1 MAGDLNE
8 AAAAL
13 LGALDG
19 LRDEPIAIAT
29 LVADG
34 DHSAS
39 AFAHADASSRF
50 EFGSITKTMTATV
63 LGSFVVDGA
72 VTLDDPVG
80 KWLDAGPNSD
90 ITLRQ
95 LAMHTSGLPR
105 LPANLE
111 ASISNELDPYADY
124 TADLAESALRDV
136 TRRTDGAHEY
146 SNFGFQLLAVALERI
161 GSDSMPNLLAARVF
175 EPFGLTS
182 ASTDV
187 REGQVQGFRMGKPT
201 PPWSNAIVGA
211 GGVKGTVAD
220 LEAWGAAVL
229 SPPEG
234 RPGNP
239 IRIAVDAGLAWQ
251 RTREGVVWHNG
262 ATYGGRACLM
272 VDPLAGRYA
281 LALAAT
287 FGLDHLDDAVALT
300 LAGRDPRDAI
310 PQAAGDERNDDAIAF
325 IALLVDGQWDASR
338 ALMSQPCAESL
349 TAEVLASAW
358 AEVMTPRGTFQ
369 SCTVTKAELRDGMTW
384 VDLTLHFDG
393 EGGYAQVAFN
403 PAGLIVGVGIN

>member
-8 AAAAL
+8 AANALVSALNEPVAA
-13 LGALDG
+13 A
-19 LRDEPIAIAT
+19 AC
-29 LVADG
+29 VAD
-34 DHSAS
+34 AQNRAT

-95 LAMHTSGLPR
+95 LATHTSGLPR

-111 ASISNELDPYADY
+111 ASITNELDPYANY
-124 TADLAESALRDV
+124 TADLAEAALRDV
-136 TRRTDGAHEY
+136 TRRTDGAREY
-146 SNFGFQLLAVALERI
+146 SNFGFQLLGVALERI
-161 GSDSMPNLLAARVF
+161 GNDTMPNLLTARVF
-175 EPFGLTS
+175 EPFGLTT

-187 REGQVQGFRMGKPT
+187 RDGQVQGFRNGQPT
-201 PPWSNAIVGA
+201 PPWSNAIIGA
-211 GGVKGTVAD
+211 GGVKGTVGD
-220 LEAWGAAVL
+220 LAAWGGAIL

-234 RPGNP
+234 VPGNP
-239 IRIAVDAGLAWQ
+239 IRIAVGAGLAWQ
-251 RTREGVVWHNG
+251 RTKAGVVWHNG

-272 VDPLAGRYA
+272 VDHANSRYA
-281 LALAAT
+281 LAMAAT

-300 LAGRDPRDAI
+300 LAGRDPADAI
-310 PQAAGDERNDDAIAF
+310 PQPVGDERNQPAVDF
-325 IALLVDGQWDASR
+325 MMLLAEAQWDEARAQMTESCAST
-338 ALMSQPCAESL
+338 L
-349 TAEVLASAW
+349 TAEVLSSAW
-358 AEVMTPRGTFQ
+358 AEVMTPRGTL
-369 SCTVTKAELRDGMTW
+369 TATEVTKADLRDGMTW
-384 VDLTLHFDG
+384 VDLVLHFEKED
-393 EGGYAQVAFN
+393 GYAQVAFN